1 LTRDIPDPQHANAD
15 GETVR
20 LRVMVTTD
28 VHAHILPFDY
38 FTRRADQSCGLA
50 RIATLVRQARVEAGD
65 ENCILLDNGD
75 FLQGTALSDLTAQPG
90 QGWRG
95 HHPVLRAMN
104 LMGYDAG
111 TLGNH
116 EFNFGLE
123 WLQKTLRQA
132 TFPLTCANAV
142 TKRGARP
149 DTDET
154 LLPPYMILTRDLHD
168 DADTPQRLR
177 IGVIG
182 LTPPQITK
190 WDHAYLSGHLQAR
203 DMLETARAW
212 VPLIR
217 AAGADIVIAL
227 AHSGIEDG
235 PERPMMENA
244 ARALAR
250 IPGIDVV
257 CAGHSHRIFPGPDH
271 LTTPGADIER
281 ATLHGTPCLNPGFA
295 GSHLGQ
301 FDLQLT
307 RTAGA
312 WRIADHHAT
321 LKSAADARPCPTLT
335 KALARAHAHTRRL
348 TQRVIGATAAP
359 LHSYLAL
366 LRNDP
371 ATQLV
376 NDAQRAA
383 LATALRDT
391 PHGELPMLSAAAP
404 FKTGGR
410 GGAAHYTD
418 IAAGP
423 LRLGNIADLYGFPNR
438 LCGLL
443 VTGADLRDWLERA
456 AICFNRITPGRAAQ
470 PLLDP
475 RVPGHNFDVIDGLS
489 YRIDLAPPPRYD
501 LTGTLINPGAR
512 RIRNLR
518 HAGRPVTDEDRFI
531 VATNTYRAWGG
542 GPFPALA
549 AHRTVHLGSHPIR
562 DLVAR
567 HMAGLGTLTPR
578 ARETWHFEPLPD
590 TWADID
596 TGPGLRAY
604 PQEIAALGATD
615 LGLTD
620 EGVLRLSVPLF
631 SQAQSTS
638 LANPDPEDYVTPREV
653 GAGRHLANPVRSGR
667 KQP

>member
-1 LTRDIPDPQHANAD
+1 
-15 GETVR
+15 
-20 LRVMVTTD
+20 MVTTD

-65 ENCILLDNGD
+65 ENCILLD
-75 FLQGTALSDLTAQPG
+75 
-90 QGWRG
+90 
-95 HHPVLRAMN
+95 
-104 LMGYDAG
+104 
-111 TLGNH
+111 NH

-168 DADTPQRLR
+168 GADATQRLR

-410 GGAAHYTD
+410 GG
-418 IAAGP
+418 P
-423 LRLGNIADLYGFPNR
+423 LTIQTSP
-438 LCGLL
+438 
-443 VTGADLRDWLERA
+443 
-456 AICFNRITPGRAAQ
+456 PGRCASATSPTSTAFPTGSAGCSSPARTCATGWNVPRSASTGSPPAAQ
-470 PLLDP
+470 
-475 RVPGHNFDVIDGLS
+475 RS
-489 YRIDLAPPPRYD
+489 RCSTRACR
-501 LTGTLINPGAR
+501 GTI
-512 RIRNLR
+512 
-518 HAGRPVTDEDRFI
+518 
-531 VATNTYRAWGG
+531 
-542 GPFPALA
+542 
-549 AHRTVHLGSHPIR
+549 
-562 DLVAR
+562 
-567 HMAGLGTLTPR
+567 
-578 ARETWHFEPLPD
+578 
-590 TWADID
+590 
-596 TGPGLRAY
+596 
-604 PQEIAALGATD
+604 
-615 LGLTD
+615 
-620 EGVLRLSVPLF
+620 
-631 SQAQSTS
+631 ST
-638 LANPDPEDYVTPREV
+638 
-653 GAGRHLANPVRSGR
+653 
-667 KQP
+667 